1 MYALLTKRRLRRL
14 GHFTSMYD
22 GKLPKDILYGEFA
35 TGSRPTRRTMLR
47 YKDVLKRDLLAGG
60 IEVLAADCSG

>member
-1 MYALLTKRRLRRL
+1 
-14 GHFTSMYD
+14 MYD